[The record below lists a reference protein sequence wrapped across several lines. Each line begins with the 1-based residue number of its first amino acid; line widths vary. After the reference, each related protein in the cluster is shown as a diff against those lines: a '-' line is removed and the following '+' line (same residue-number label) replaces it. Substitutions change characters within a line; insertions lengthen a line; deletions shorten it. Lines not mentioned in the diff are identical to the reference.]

1 MKLQISLDMIRTPE
15 ALSLAEKISDVID
28 IIEVGTP
35 MIVREGMT
43 PVQKLKESYPKI
55 PILADVKIM
64 DGGEIE
70 ATDAFE
76 AGADIVTVLAL
87 AEDET
92 IKGVV
97 KSARRF
103 GKETMADMICVQ
115 NMEQRAIELEE
126 MGIDYICIHTAVD
139 AQSSGKSPYNDLSLV
154 APVLKKSKTALAGG
168 VNIQSIPL
176 FKDLKPAI
184 VVVGGALTNQADIR
198 QAVIEMQEAL
208 NTEEK

>member
-1 MKLQISLDMIRTPE
+1 MKLQLSIDMIRTSE
-15 ALSLAEKISDVID
+15 ALEMVEKISDVID
-28 IIEVGTP
+28 IVEIGTP
-35 MIVREGMT
+35 MIVREGML
-43 PVQKLKESYPKI
+43 PVQKLREKYPQI

-97 KSARRF
+97 KSAKRF

-115 NMEQRAIELEE
+115 NIEQRAIELEE

-139 AQSSGKSPYNDLSLV
+139 AQSSGKSPYNDLALV
-154 APVLKKSKTALAGG
+154 TPVLKKSKTALAGG
-168 VNIQSIPL
+168 VNMQSIPI

-198 QAVIEMQEAL
+198 QGVIAMQGAL
-208 NTEEK
+208 E